1 MNAPEPPPSS
11 PSQAQPPTF
20 SKRQFLTGAIG
31 GACAL
36 QCGQWIAQGAS
47 RDDKPEATFSQAGE
61 DRIVWMLA
69 EYLASPVRTYL
80 DIGAA
85 DPVRINNTF
94 LFYTAG
100 ARGVLVEPNPEMT
113 ARLRSK
119 RPRDTVLPVGIGADA
134 RNEADFY
141 RTTDPTWNTFDKET
155 AESYETATL
164 GRIKI
169 VEVIKIPLVNIND
182 VVAEHFAGTAPDFIS
197 LDVEGFEVP
206 ILKSL
211 NFEKY
216 RPRIFCIETLVAGTV
231 EQKLE
236 AVEFLV
242 SKGYVARGA
251 SFVNTILVDQQ
262 FLARF
267 KR

>member
-1 MNAPEPPPSS
+1 MTVPAS
-11 PSQAQPPTF
+11 PSPVLAPGPPTF
-20 SKRQFLTGAIG
+20 SKRQFLTGAVG

-36 QCGQWIAQGAS
+36 QCGHWIVQGAAREDTPAAS
-47 RDDKPEATFSQAGE
+47 FSQAGE
-61 DRIVWMLA
+61 DRIISFLC
-69 EYLASPVRTYL
+69 EYLGSPLRTYI

-85 DPVRINNTF
+85 DPVKINNTF
-94 LFYTAG
+94 LFYNSG

-119 RPRDTVLPVGIGADA
+119 RPRDTVLPVGIGASA
-134 RNEADFY
+134 EREANFY
-141 RTTDPTWNTFDKET
+141 RTTDPTWNTFDKAT
-155 AESYETATL
+155 AEEYERTTQ

-169 VEVIKIPLVNIND
+169 VEVVKIPLVNIND
-182 VVAEHFAGTAPDFIS
+182 VFVEHFAGQAPDFVS

-216 RPRIFCIETLVAGTV
+216 RPKMFCVETLVAATV

-236 AVEFLV
+236 AVEFLA
-242 SKGYVARGA
+242 SKGYAARGA
-251 SFVNTILVDQQ
+251 TFVNTILVDQQ
-262 FLARF
+262 FLDRF
-267 KR
+267 KRG